1 MDSLDDFTTFPFS
14 DGQWQRTVYRKGSG
28 PAVIVMHEMPGITP
42 ACVHFACRVVDA
54 GFTVFM
60 PSLFGRPGEPPTGAS
75 FAREYVQ
82 LCVNREFSLLAANHA
97 SPATDWLRALARR
110 AFDEIGGRGVGAV
123 GMCITGNFA
132 LTMAL
137 DPHLLAPV
145 LSQPAL
151 PWSPFGGSADDVHA
165 APATLATLRRRHEQ
179 DPGFRV
185 IGLRFEGDRLCK
197 GGAVPDARARAR
209 RRFRAYRAGGQICR
223 HRRKTPAQRSHQG
236 ADRQRWAADAQ
247 GAQCRARLLRRA
259 PPLARAGLSRHKGIW
274 RSESS
279 IAIRPF
285 RWAARKRG
293 RCG

>member
-14 DGQWQRTVYRKGSG
+14 DGQWQRIVYRKGTG
-28 PAVIVMHEMPGITP
+28 PAVVVMHEMPGITP

-60 PSLFGRPGEPPTGAS
+60 PSLFGRPGAPPTGAS
-75 FAREYVQ
+75 FGREFAQ

-151 PWSPFGGSADDVHA
+151 PWSPFGGGDDDVHA
-165 APATLATLRRRHEQ
+165 APATLAALRRRHEQ

-197 GGAVPDARARAR
+197 AARFQTLERELGDAFEGIALEDRFAGTRARHPHSVLTKELIDED
-209 RRFRAYRAGGQICR
+209 GQPT
-223 HRRKTPAQRSHQG
+223 HKALN
-236 ADRQRWAADAQ
+236 AVLAFFAE
-247 GAQCRARLLRRA
+247 RLR
-259 PPLARAGLSRHKGIW
+259 
-274 RSESS
+274 
-279 IAIRPF
+279 
-285 RWAARKRG
+285 
-293 RCG
+293 